1 VRVAPVTR
9 REEGHEVSVLEIDG
23 LRTFI
28 KRRNGV
34 VRAVDGVSFAVE
46 PGETVGL
53 VGESGCGKT
62 MTGLSIMRLL
72 PGGGF
77 IADGAI
83 RFGGADLAALNES
96 AMRKVRGNEIGIV
109 FQDPMTSLNPTMTI
123 GHQIAEVVREHRGVS
138 RADAMARAEEVLAL
152 VGMPRPAERLAYYP
166 HQLSGG
172 LRQRVMIGIALACE
186 PKLLI
191 ADEPTTALDVTIQ
204 DQILTLLDDLK
215 ERLGM
220 AVLLITHDMGV
231 IAGRTDRV
239 LVMYAGKIV
248 EKASTGYLF
257 GRTRHPYTA
266 ALLASIPRLDQPV
279 THRLFAIPGLPPDL
293 ADPPPGCRFAPR
305 CRFATEE
312 CEASEPVLGG
322 PEQDHPYACFHP
334 IGPESALPPTEVVDR
349 HGEIDESG
357 ADKDLLV
364 LDHAVK
370 EFPVTSGALMRR
382 AVGTVKAVSDVTL
395 TVRRGETLGLVGE
408 SGCGKTTIGRMIVAL
423 ERPTS
428 GRVLFEGQDLGS
440 LTGARLRQVR
450 KDLQL
455 MFQDP
460 YASLDPRMRVG
471 SILREPLQIQG
482 LGSAAEQRERVAD
495 LLREV
500 GLSPRSTE
508 LYPHEFSGGQRQRI
522 GLARALALSPKLIV
536 ADEPVSALDVSIRSQ
551 ILNLM
556 RRLQAAHGLTYVVI
570 SHDLSV
576 IRYLADQV
584 GVMYLGKLVEVG
596 NSVDIYERP
605 AHPYTHGLLNT
616 IPVPDPE
623 VERAKHGVAV
633 AGELPS
639 AMDPPSG
646 CRFRTRCP
654 LAQDICAAE
663 EPPLRAFGGEHR
675 AACHF
680 PLQTPA
686 QYPVT
691 GTPPA
696 GSAAAW
702 LPAT

>member
-1 VRVAPVTR
+1 M
-9 REEGHEVSVLEIDG
+9 SVLEIDG

-28 KRRNGV
+28 KQRAGV
-34 VRAVDGVSFAVE
+34 VRAVDGVSFAIE
-46 PGETVGL
+46 PGETIGL

-62 MTGLSIMRLL
+62 MTGLSIMGLL
-72 PGGGF
+72 PGRGF
-77 IADGAI
+77 ISGGAI
-83 RFGGADLAALNES
+83 RFGGANLAALNET
-96 AMRKVRGNEIGIV
+96 AMRKVRGNEIGMV

-123 GHQIAEVVREHRGVS
+123 GRQIAEVVSEHREVS
-138 RADAMARAEEVLAL
+138 KADAMARAEEVLAL
-152 VGMPRPAERLAYYP
+152 VGMPRPAERLGYYP
-166 HQLSGG
+166 YQLSGG

-186 PKLLI
+186 PRLLI

-204 DQILTLLDDLK
+204 DQILALLDELK
-215 ERLGM
+215 DRLGM

-231 IAGRTDRV
+231 IAGRADRV

-248 EKASTGYLF
+248 EEAATGQLF
-257 GRTRHPYTA
+257 HRPRHPYTA

-279 THRLFAIPGLPPDL
+279 TQRLYTIPGLPPDL
-293 ADPPPGCRFAPR
+293 AHPPAGCRFAPR
-305 CRFATEE
+305 CRFATDE
-312 CEASEPVLGG
+312 CTGSEPALGG
-322 PEQDHPYACFHP
+322 PDPAHPYACFHP
-334 IGPESALPPTEVVDR
+334 IGPGSALPPAEVTGGHAQPD
-349 HGEIDESG
+349 GDGDG
-357 ADKDLLV
+357 AASDLLV
-364 LDHAVK
+364 LDHVVK
-370 EFPVTSGALMRR
+370 EFPVTRGALLRH

-395 TVRRGETLGLVGE
+395 TIRRGQTFGLVGE

-428 GRVLFEGQDLGS
+428 GRVRFEGQDLGRLS
-440 LTGARLRQVR
+440 GTRLRQVR
-450 KDLQL
+450 KDLQI

-482 LGSAAEQRERVAD
+482 LGSAAEQRARVAD

-500 GLSPRSTE
+500 GLSPRSSE

-522 GLARALALSPKLIV
+522 GLARALALSPKVIV

-596 NSVDIYERP
+596 RSADVYERP
-605 AHPYTHGLLNT
+605 AHPYTLGLLNT

-623 VERAKHGVAV
+623 VERAKQGVAV
-633 AGELPS
+633 AGEIPS

-654 LAQDICAAE
+654 LARDICAAQ
-663 EPPLRAFGGEHR
+663 EPVLRSFGGEHQ

-686 QYPVT
+686 GQSDVSEV
-691 GTPPA
+691 PA
-696 GSAAAW
+696 
-702 LPAT
+702 P